1 MKAKNFTLKDQSGE
15 NVSLKD
21 FFGKLVVLYFYPKD
35 DTPGCTIEAIDF
47 TILKKDFES
56 LGTVIVGIS
65 PDSEK
70 SHCNFIEKHNLG
82 VILLSDP
89 DKKVMKS
96 YQAYGK
102 KILYGKEVEGVIRS
116 TFLINPQGEIVH
128 SWKNIKVEGHVQ
140 QVLDKLKEL
149 I

>member
-1 MKAKNFTLKDQSGE
+1 MKAKNFTLKDQYGK

-21 FFGKLVVLYFYPKD
+21 FVGKWIVLYFYPKD

-47 TILKKDFES
+47 TTMKNDFES
-56 LGTVIVGIS
+56 LGAIVLGIS

-70 SHCNFIEKHNLG
+70 SHCNFIEKHNLEI
-82 VILLSDP
+82 ILLSDP
-89 DKKVMKS
+89 DKKVLKA
-96 YQAYGK
+96 YGAYGK
-102 KILYGKEVEGVIRS
+102 KTLYGKEVEGVIRS
-116 TFLINPQGEIVH
+116 TFLINPEGEVAH
-128 SWKNIKVEGHVQ
+128 SWKNVRADSHAQ